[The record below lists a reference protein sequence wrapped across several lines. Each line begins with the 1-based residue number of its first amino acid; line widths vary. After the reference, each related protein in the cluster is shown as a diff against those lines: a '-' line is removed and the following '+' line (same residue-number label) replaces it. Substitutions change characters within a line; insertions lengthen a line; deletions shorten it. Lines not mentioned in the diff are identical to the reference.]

1 VAGRLRSPVAAP
13 AAPDALVG
21 ITEGEVLPILL
32 VDDRVENLRALES
45 VLEGLAVPLESVTS
59 GEEAL
64 RRLLVRDYA
73 LILLDVRMPGLDG
86 LQTAELIKGRD
97 RSREVPIVFLTA
109 ARDEVDEILRGYGVG
124 AIDYVLKPFD
134 PELLRSK
141 VSVFVELERNRRML
155 KRSEAFLRGAF
166 EAAPIGKTV
175 LDGARRIVRANPAFG
190 RLLGREPASLIGVAV
205 DSLCQEEDRALL
217 LDALA
222 GIADGASG
230 APEAEQASADVRL
243 LTSSGTE
250 LWVGAVA
257 SSIDPAELADPLLL
271 VQWIDLSSRRRAE
284 QARAE
289 LLLEHSARTNAE
301 AIAERLDKLQTLSAG
316 IDSLALG
323 EVLPEL
329 AVRLA
334 ELFEA
339 ELAEVEVA
347 VLEAD
352 PIIVRAAGGRVL
364 DGVDAPQAP
373 ADARTEEVPIVIE
386 HAHGG
391 RLRLVFRA
399 DRSFTAADR
408 SLLGDAAERAALAI
422 RRARLHEREHNI
434 AAELQRGLVP
444 KRLPR
449 LEGLRIAAFYQAAGD
464 GVEVGGDWYDAFEL
478 DADRLGVV
486 LGDVAGRGIP
496 AASAMG
502 QLRSVTR
509 AFALADD
516 CRRAPGEVLTL
527 LNRHQL
533 ALGAE
538 ELFTV
543 LYAIVDRPQRTI
555 TWSNAGHLPPLLRTG
570 SGEASLLEGGNG
582 LMGIQDVRYESFERS
597 LSGSGT
603 LVLYTDG
610 LVERRG
616 ESIDAGFTRL
626 TDAAIAGPED
636 PQALCE
642 HLLARV
648 LPADGALHDDVTAVV
663 VRVS

>member
-1 VAGRLRSPVAAP
+1 MAGRLRSPVAAP

-45 VLEGLAVPLESVTS
+45 VLEGLEVPLESVTS

-109 ARDEVDEILRGYGVG
+109 ARDEIDEILRGYGVG

-222 GIADGASG
+222 GIAGGAAG
-230 APEAEQASADVRL
+230 APEAAQASADVRL
-243 LTSSGTE
+243 LASPGTE

-284 QARAE
+284 RARAE

-347 VLEAD
+347 VPEAD

-373 ADARTEEVPIVIE
+373 ADGRTEEVPIVIE
-386 HAHGG
+386 HAHGRPPETGLSRRPRLHRCRPLAAG
-391 RLRLVFRA
+391 RRRRTCGA
-399 DRSFTAADR
+399 
-408 SLLGDAAERAALAI
+408 GDPPRAAARARAQHR
-422 RRARLHEREHNI
+422 RRAP
-434 AAELQRGLVP
+434 AW
-444 KRLPR
+444 PR
-449 LEGLRIAAFYQAAGD
+449 AQATPQLDGLRIAAFYQAAGD

-478 DADRLGVV
+478 DKIVSESSSATWP
-486 LGDVAGRGIP
+486 GRGIP
-496 AASAMG
+496 AASG
-502 QLRSVTR
+502 
-509 AFALADD
+509 
-516 CRRAPGEVLTL
+516 
-527 LNRHQL
+527 
-533 ALGAE
+533 
-538 ELFTV
+538 
-543 LYAIVDRPQRTI
+543 
-555 TWSNAGHLPPLLRTG
+555 
-570 SGEASLLEGGNG
+570 
-582 LMGIQDVRYESFERS
+582 
-597 LSGSGT
+597 
-603 LVLYTDG
+603 
-610 LVERRG
+610 
-616 ESIDAGFTRL
+616 
-626 TDAAIAGPED
+626 
-636 PQALCE
+636 
-642 HLLARV
+642 
-648 LPADGALHDDVTAVV
+648 DGAAAQRDACFRARGRRPDA
-663 VRVS
+663 RPGRS